1 MQAVQSKKMVFI
13 DEKQV
18 IARLGCS
25 RSHWRVLQASRG
37 APKPVYVGEKKK
49 MWVESEIDSYMEDL
63 VQRRNG

>member
-1 MQAVQSKKMVFI
+1 MQSEQNKKMVFI

-25 RSHWRVLQASRG
+25 RSHWRTLQESRG

-63 VQRRNG
+63 VQSRHR